1 MKYTIDAKG
10 KALGRVATEVATI
23 LMGKNTPAF
32 TKNNVADVSVEI
44 INASH
49 IKVTPGR
56 LRETMHERYSGY
68 PGGFKAVSGEHII
81 EKKGHAE
88 LFRLAV
94 YGMLPANKLRSERM
108 KLLTITA

>member
-10 KALGRVATEVATI
+10 KALGRVATEAAVI
-23 LMGKNTPAF
+23 LMGKNDPSYA
-32 TKNNVADVSVEI
+32 KNIVSDVSVEI
-44 INASH
+44 INASK

-56 LRETMHERYSGY
+56 LRETMHERYSGH
-68 PGGFKAVSGEHII
+68 PGGFKQVSAEHII

-94 YGMLPANKLRSERM
+94 YGMLPANKLRPQRM
-108 KLLTITA
+108 KLLTISA